1 VIIKNSFINQEKSS
15 KCGEIMR
22 ETLFPSFPVIAR
34 YSKQFSHNHAYL
46 FLRIKEMLPKEYGKS
61 KGIDKKIKE
70 VSFIYF

>member
-1 VIIKNSFINQEKSS
+1 
-15 KCGEIMR
+15 MR